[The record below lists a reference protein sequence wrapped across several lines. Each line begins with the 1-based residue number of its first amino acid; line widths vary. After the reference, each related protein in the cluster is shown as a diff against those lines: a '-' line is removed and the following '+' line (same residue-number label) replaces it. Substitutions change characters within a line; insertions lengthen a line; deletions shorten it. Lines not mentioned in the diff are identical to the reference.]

1 MEDTYKA
8 IGPEKFQLVANFFKV
23 PPVDGPSTFLLMTSS
38 FFLKDEYTSKF
49 KETMSWEEMYLYPYR
64 ILADSL
70 TVKGTRLVIKAH
82 PNTRISRSAM
92 ESYFPGEAYI
102 PGYVPSDI
110 LRFIDFDIKMGM
122 SPGSNSIS
130 TMDIDNKITL
140 PRSYFKC
147 FELLTWVP
155 ILSELSEHMG
165 LLGVDITKYAPK
177 EVVDALEV
185 IFKDVNIR
193 NGELKLVSSLSKCSP
208 KDLESKKLMIRLGTV
223 DEFDMG
229 GLPEGDLLYI
239 RRELLDRC
247 SVFDP
252 EPVYFLVT
260 NTGGRS
266 IDFSY
271 RFFGKYTRT
280 VVESSWRSKYEL
292 VRDAN
297 NYENDK
303 TVRYANLGNTLS
315 LMKLSKLFYS
325 GSSGFEKDA
334 EKAIALMKEAAE
346 DPCTI
351 KPSRELV
358 KILWKEGTDDEMML
372 STLRSLKNDAGFSN
386 YYIGRMYRT
395 GRGLEKDVERS
406 VSCLRKAYDCGI
418 KGASK
423 EFFDAIWAADNPLYD
438 KELYDIV
445 TSSTEEDPEMTARL
459 GSMYYCGRGIKE
471 NREKGAS
478 ILKETAKDGVKWA
491 QREVAKLKLDD

>member
-8 IGPEKFQLVANFFKV
+8 IGPEKFQQVANFFKV
-23 PPVDGPSTFLLMTSS
+23 PPVDGPCTFMLMTSS
-38 FFLKDEYTSKF
+38 FFLKDEYASKF

-64 ILADSL
+64 VLADHL

-82 PNTRISRSAM
+82 PNTRISRGAM

-110 LRFIDFDIKMGM
+110 LRFIDFDIRMGM

-130 TMDIDNKITL
+130 TMDIRNKVTL

-147 FELLTWVP
+147 FELLDWVP
-155 ILSELSEHMG
+155 VLSELSEHMG
-165 LLGVDITKYAPK
+165 LLGMDITKYAPK
-177 EVVDALEV
+177 EVVDGLEI

-193 NGELKLVSSLSKCSP
+193 NGELKLISSLSKCSP
-208 KDLESKKLMIRLGTV
+208 KDLESKKLMVRLGTA
-223 DEFDMG
+223 DEFDMSE
-229 GLPEGDLLYI
+229 LPEGDLVYI

-252 EPVYFLVT
+252 EPVYFLLI

-280 VVESSWRSKYEL
+280 VVESSWRSRYEL
-292 VRDAN
+292 SRDSKN
-297 NYENDK
+297 HESDR

-315 LMKLSKLFYS
+315 LMKLSKMYYS
-325 GSSGFEKDA
+325 GSNGFEKDA
-334 EKAIALMKEAAE
+334 GKAIALMREAAE
-346 DPCTI
+346 DPCTV
-351 KPSRELV
+351 KPGRELV
-358 KILWKEGTDDEMML
+358 RILWKEGTDDELML

-395 GRGLEKDVERS
+395 GRGLEKDPERS

-423 EFFDAIWAADNPLYD
+423 EFFDAIWQAENPLYD
-438 KELYDIV
+438 KEHEV
-445 TSSTEEDPEMTARL
+445 ATSSAEEDPEMTARL
-459 GSMYYCGRGIKE
+459 GSMLYYGRGVGE
-471 NREKGAS
+471 DREKGAS
-478 ILKETAKDGVKWA
+478 MLKEAARNGVKWA
-491 QREVAKLKLDD
+491 QKEVAKLKLDG